1 MNDATEQDLPL
12 PQHAEIPDHLPLL
25 PVRDIVV
32 FPYMVLPLFVGREM
46 SIKAIEAALAGN
58 RMVFLAAQK
67 ALDVENPTADDIH
80 TVGTVGVI
88 MRMLKLPDERIK
100 VLVQGL
106 AKAKITGYIQ
116 TEPYYSVRISKFPDQ
131 KPVHTAIETE
141 AAMRTVKEQIEQLM
155 NLGKV
160 LIPEVMSVIENL
172 EDPGRLADM
181 VASNLGLKIEITQ
194 AVLEIIDPIKRLRH
208 VRDILGK
215 EIEVL
220 AMQQKI
226 QAQAKGEMDKTQ
238 REYFLREQLKA
249 IQKEL
254 GELDERAEEITEF
267 RKRIAELKMPEKV
280 LHETEKQLKRLE
292 KMHPDTAESATVR
305 TYIEWIVELPWSK
318 RSQDNLDL
326 KIASKVL
333 NEDHYDLEKVKERI
347 LEYLAVRKLKEKM
360 KGPILCFV
368 GPPGVGK
375 TSLGK
380 SIARALGR
388 EFVRISLGGVRDE
401 AEIRGHR
408 RTYVGALPGRI
419 IQGMKQAGTNNPV
432 FMLDEVDKV
441 GMDFRGDPSA
451 ALLEVLDPE
460 QNNAFTDHYLG
471 VPFDLTNV
479 LFIATANL
487 IDPLLP
493 ALRDRMEVISI
504 PGYTEEEKL
513 GIAQKYLIPRQL
525 NEHGITEKHVRIS
538 EPAVRQIISNYTRE
552 AGVRNLEREIA
563 NVMRKVA
570 KKVAEGKGMGFPV
583 NPANLSK
590 YLGVPKFVPEEEL
603 QIDEI
608 GVATGLAWTE
618 SGGDVLYIEATAM
631 KGKGQLTLTGQ
642 LGDVMKESAQA
653 ALSYVRSRER
663 TLGINPDV
671 FTTQDLH
678 IHVPAGA
685 IPKDG
690 PSAGITMATA
700 IASTLSQIP
709 VRRDLA
715 MTGEITLRGRVLPI
729 GGLKEKLLA
738 AKRAKLTTVILPK
751 RNKKDLDEIP
761 KHILKGLRLIFA
773 DTMDE
778 VMKVALR
785 RGRKTISPKRKLRT
799 PKLSQ
804 KKQATRTKTG
814 RASRSQPAQATT
826 RAMTPR

>member
-1 MNDATEQDLPL
+1 MNDSIEQDLQP
-12 PQHAEIPDHLPLL
+12 PQNTEIPDHLPLL

-58 RMVFLAAQK
+58 RMIFLATQK

-80 TVGTVGVI
+80 TIGTVGII

-100 VLVQGL
+100 VLVQGVS
-106 AKAKITGYIQ
+106 KARITGYIQ
-116 TEPYYSVRISKFPDQ
+116 TEPYYSVRIDKLPEHKSPG
-131 KPVHTAIETE
+131 AALETE
-141 AAMRTVKEQIEQLM
+141 AVMRTVKEQIERIVS
-155 NLGKV
+155 LGKV
-160 LIPEVMSVIENL
+160 
-172 EDPGRLADM
+172 
-181 VASNLGLKIEITQ
+181 
-194 AVLEIIDPIKRLRH
+194 
-208 VRDILGK
+208 
-215 EIEVL
+215 
-220 AMQQKI
+220 
-226 QAQAKGEMDKTQ
+226 
-238 REYFLREQLKA
+238 
-249 IQKEL
+249 
-254 GELDERAEEITEF
+254 
-267 RKRIAELKMPEKV
+267 
-280 LHETEKQLKRLE
+280 
-292 KMHPDTAESATVR
+292 
-305 TYIEWIVELPWSK
+305 
-318 RSQDNLDL
+318 
-326 KIASKVL
+326 
-333 NEDHYDLEKVKERI
+333 
-347 LEYLAVRKLKEKM
+347 
-360 KGPILCFV
+360 
-368 GPPGVGK
+368 
-375 TSLGK
+375 
-380 SIARALGR
+380 
-388 EFVRISLGGVRDE
+388 SLGGVRDE

-408 RTYVGALPGRI
+408 RTYIGSMPGKI
-419 IQGMKQAGTNNPV
+419 IQSMKKAKKSNPL
-432 FMLDEVDKV
+432 FLLDEIDKM

-460 QNNAFTDHYLG
+460 QNNSFTDHYLG
-471 VPFDLTNV
+471 VPFDLTDV

-487 IDPLLP
+487 IDPILP
-493 ALRDRMEVISI
+493 ALRDRMEVIGI

-525 NEHGITEKHVRIS
+525 NEHGITEKHVRIA
-538 EPAVRQIISNYTRE
+538 EPAVRQIIANYTRE

-570 KKVAEGKGMGFPV
+570 KKVAEGKGVGFPV
-583 NPANLSK
+583 NPANLHK

-603 QIDEI
+603 KVDEI

-663 TLGINPDV
+663 TLGIDPDV

-690 PSAGITMATA
+690 PSAGITMAIA

-761 KHILKGLRLIFA
+761 KHILKGIQLVFA
-773 DTMDE
+773 DTMDD

-785 RGRKTISPKRKLRT
+785 RGPKPTRPTGKPQT
-799 PKLSQ
+799 PQPQQ
-804 KKQATRTKTG
+804 KKSASRAKTG
-814 RASRSQPAQATT
+814 RTARSLPVHAASTTT
-826 RAMTPR
+826 RPRQLS